1 MYKGKEKKVILSE
14 EADEVYME
22 LNRIVGEEKKKGI
35 ESSFHQ
41 TLLRSISRVKNLL
54 KENPFAGDQVKKKQ
68 IPNKYVIN
76 YDVENVWRIDLANRW
91 RLIYTIRGSEVE
103 IISFVMDILN
113 HKDYDKIF
121 GY

>member
-1 MYKGKEKKVILSE
+1 MYNGKEKKVILSE

-76 YDVENVWRIDLANRW
+76 YDIENVWRIDLANRW
-91 RLIYTIRGSEVE
+91 RLIYTIKGSEVE
-103 IISFVMDILN
+103 IISFVMDILD